1 MHIAVHS
8 IAKAIKTNAFPMGWM
23 KLPCILGVLGPYPII
38 KGWSCKFNSAC
49 QGNVLPQLLRS
60 TLFSYYMQRREKG
73 YVEWL
78 LLTSFNEDV

>member
-1 MHIAVHS
+1 MHIVVHS

-49 QGNVLPQLLRS
+49 QGLNCFAV
-60 TLFSYYMQRREKG
+60 LFSHITCREGRRATLNG
-73 YVEWL
+73 
-78 LLTSFNEDV
+78 SC